1 MKNKTLIAF
10 VIFSFVFFNVVNAKN
25 EQPQAGQQTQTA
37 NQVTNQGENS
47 QIQTNEQNKPLN
59 TDNGNQQGNSI
70 QSQQQT
76 QENLQDG
83 TGDQIQQQIQQG
95 NQNQIKQQASQSQGL
110 QNSEQRRSQVANAVQ
125 EMLQIAERNQGIGQ
139 QVKVVAQAQNENNE
153 KLENSLQKIQN
164 RNRFLKL
171 LIGVDYEEINSAE
184 QVLTQNQE
192 QIMQLNQIK
201 TQLANQADQD
211 TLTQQIQLLEQ
222 ANQQIQEALSVSQK
236 GFSLLGWAFK
246 LFSK

>member
-10 VIFSFVFFNVVNAKN
+10 IIFSFVFFNFVNAKN
-25 EQPQAGQQTQTA
+25 EQSQGGQQTQTT
-37 NQVTNQGENS
+37 NQVTNQGESS
-47 QIQTNEQNKPLN
+47 QIQTNEQTQTQN
-59 TDNGNQQGNSI
+59 TDNGNQQGNNI

-95 NQNQIKQQASQSQGL
+95 NQNQIKQQAPQNQGL

-164 RNRFLKL
+164 RNRFLKF
-171 LIGVDYEEINSAE
+171 LIGVDYKEVNNAE
-184 QVLTQNQE
+184 QVLVQNQE
-192 QIMQLNQIK
+192 QITQLNQIK
-201 TQLANQADQD
+201 TQLVNQADEES
-211 TLTQQIQLLEQ
+211 LTQQIQLLEQ
-222 ANQQIQEALSVSQK
+222 ANQQIQEALNVSQK